1 MKKAIAILLAL
12 MLLAIAPLSLAETVK
27 LTENASG
34 FDLTIDLPNA
44 AKVDVETNSDVPYTF
59 IKFDDAAMPKMYI
72 SVAPTEEYSESSIA
86 DLSKDDLTTLFN
98 VFSADLDNPSYLI
111 GKTKNGYSYMLINDD
126 SLTDSAMVV
135 LLFNG
140 YFIQMSVW
148 NENYAVLTDDQI
160 NIALSL
166 IDTLKIVEVK

>member
-12 MLLAIAPLSLAETVK
+12 MLLTIAPLSLAETVK

-34 FDLTIDLPNA
+34 FDLTIDLPSDA
-44 AKVDVETNSDVPYTF
+44 TVSVETNSDVPYTF
-59 IKFDDAAMPKMYI
+59 INFTDATMPHLYI
-72 SVAPTEEYSESSIA
+72 SVAPTEEYTESSIA
-86 DLSKDDLTTLFN
+86 DLSKDEQDTLFS
-98 VFSADLDNPSYLI
+98 VFSADLDDPSYTI
-111 GKTKNGYSYMLINDD
+111 AKTTAGYDYMLINDE
-126 SLTDSAMVV
+126 SLTDSAMIV

-148 NENYAVLTDDQI
+148 NDNYAVLTDDQI

-166 IDTLKIVEVK
+166 ISTLKIVQFK